1 MVHKTE
7 KAKEKD
13 NFDKWLIILFVLA
26 AISVIA
32 YIIFKYPL
40 SGVADQGDFDR
51 VMFGLSVL
59 DSDANNPD
67 FVRFYKYI
75 VTDYSINLNLA
86 SILLIFSGST
96 INYLIF
102 IVICVC
108 KLFGQNIFKT
118 QYLAIFYSI
127 IYIFAVSLIIKNI
140 NLKSKF
146 KKIFL
151 TIVLF
156 FILFDGYYIIWFN
169 SLYGEPTMLTT
180 LLLFIGSYL
189 VYLNSKYGKCEDKNL
204 KIKIAFVFAAAFLF
218 FGSKMQVSTTL
229 PFIIVLL
236 IKIIIDNRKKFSKKY
251 FAFMCCMLALV
262 IVCPIKMSIQGS
274 AQGKDTLYN
283 SIFYGV
289 LNESETPEQDLIDMG
304 LNPDM
309 ACEAGKHAYLNTDE
323 YVKYVPRT
331 QITED
336 ELYSKAGNS
345 TLAKFYLTHPLRLIK
360 GMEYT
365 ADKAFITSTSLGK
378 HYRSYSEEPVTE
390 FNRFTLWS
398 SFRENNFPQKLWFIV
413 VVFIATIGIT
423 IYEYVKKKDD
433 KLLKNKIFLVW
444 ALILA
449 GAIQF
454 PMPFVGNGRA
464 DTAKQL
470 YLFNFIFDL
479 MIAGILCYIIFKF
492 VDIINRKFFNTKEV

>member
-1 MVHKTE
+1 MIQKTK
-7 KAKEKD
+7 KAKEQIS
-13 NFDKWLIILFVLA
+13 FDKWLIISFILA
-26 AISVIA
+26 AILAIV

-59 DSDANNPD
+59 DSDVSNPD

-75 VTDYSINLNLA
+75 VTDYSINLNFA
-86 SILLIFSGST
+86 SSLLIFSGST

-108 KLFGQNIFKT
+108 KLFGQNIFRT
-118 QYLAIFYSI
+118 QYLAIAYSI
-127 IYIFAVSLIIKNI
+127 IYIFAISLIIKNI
-140 NLKSKF
+140 NLNNKF
-146 KKIFL
+146 KKVFL
-151 TIVLF
+151 AIVLF

-169 SLYGEPTMLTT
+169 SLYGEPVMLCT

-189 VYLNSKYGKCEDKNL
+189 VYINSKYSESQDKNL
-204 KIKIAFVFAAAFLF
+204 KIKIAFVFGAAFLF

-251 FAFMCCMLALV
+251 FAFMCFMLMLV
-262 IVCPIKMSIQGS
+262 IACPIKMSIQGS
-274 AQGKDTLYN
+274 AQGRDTLYN
-283 SIFYGV
+283 SVFYGI

-336 ELYSKAGNS
+336 EFYSKAGNG
-345 TLAKFYLTHPLRLIK
+345 TLAKFYLTHPMRLIK

-398 SFRENNFPQKLWFIV
+398 SFREKNFPQKLWFIV
-413 VVFIATIGIT
+413 TTFIIAIGIT
-423 IYEYVKKKDD
+423 VYEYVKKRND
-433 KLLKNKIFLVW
+433 KQLKNKIFLVW
-444 ALILA
+444 ALILS
-449 GAIQF
+449 GGIQF

-479 MIAGILCYIIFKF
+479 MIVGIICYTVFKV
-492 VDIINRKFFNTKEV
+492 VDIINTKFLKIKEV